1 MTIQDRRE
9 DFTDLRGRVFVVTGA
24 GGVIGSAV
32 ARRLASCGALIAL
45 ADIIAPTDL
54 ESELCGSAAWAVD
67 VRDPGAVSSLFEQT
81 MRVFGRINGVVNAAG
96 ITSAGAFESITL
108 DEWERVQAIN
118 LRGVFLCCQAALGP
132 LRAQGGGRIIN
143 IGSVVAKNGG
153 NPRPW
158 LDPNELA
165 RAANAAYA
173 AAKAGVHAMTL
184 SLAKEAAQWNIT
196 VNAVAPG
203 PIAGPMTKSF
213 PDQLR
218 DVIPQRRLGRPENVA
233 AACAYLCSDD
243 ADFVTGEI
251 LDVNGGLWVD

>member
-1 MTIQDRRE
+1 
-9 DFTDLRGRVFVVTGA
+9 
-24 GGVIGSAV
+24 
-32 ARRLASCGALIAL
+32 
-45 ADIIAPTDL
+45 
-54 ESELCGSAAWAVD
+54 
-67 VRDPGAVSSLFEQT
+67 
-81 MRVFGRINGVVNAAG
+81 MRVFGGVDGVINAAG
-96 ITSAGAFESITL
+96 VTSTGAFESIAL
-108 DEWERVQAIN
+108 DEWERVQTIN

-158 LDPNELA
+158 LDENELT
-165 RAANAAYA
+165 RAANAAYG
-173 AAKAGVHAMTL
+173 AAKAGVHAITL
-184 SLAKEAAQWNIT
+184 ALAKEAAQWNIT

-203 PIAGPMTKSF
+203 PIAGPMTKAF

-218 DVIPQRRLGRPENVA
+218 DVIPLRRLGRPENVA